1 MKTNVINPTEQDERN
16 YMKQVIAILEKTI
29 EGLDKVINANVK
41 DLKEYKAY
49 LWENQSELDR
59 AEKSAVRHN
68 VTQAVLSS
76 EAIMERKKRLRRQIE
91 IPYFGRIDFKE
102 ANGEETLPIYIGLY
116 SFYDAEKN
124 QNVIHDWR
132 APISTMFYDYELGEA
147 SYEAPTGTV
156 TGNISLKR
164 QYRIRR
170 SIMEFMIESS
180 VNIGDDI
187 LQKEL
192 SSNSDD
198 RMKNIVATIQREQ
211 NRIIRNDDAQTLIIQ
226 GVAGSGKTSIALH
239 RVAYIL
245 YRHKGEISSK
255 EILII
260 SPNKVFA
267 DYISNVLPELGE
279 EQIEECGFE
288 ELMSKKLN
296 GKYKFQNFFEQVTEL
311 LEHPED
317 QAYIDRIRFKASY
330 ELLGLLDKFILHVE
344 NSLFEAEDI
353 KVGRIPVPKEFL
365 EEKFKSYHRIPM
377 RNRFDPIA
385 RDIINEL
392 RLKCGMDL
400 GTKEK
405 NDLKANI
412 KKMFKGNN
420 DLDLYKQFYEWIGK
434 PDYFQPKKGRKLEYA
449 DVAPLL
455 YIKLMMEGDKD
466 PLPIKH
472 LLVDEMQ
479 DYTPIQYR
487 VLNKLFN
494 CKKTILGDAQQ
505 SVNPYS
511 STNYQEI
518 QQVLG
523 GEVMKLCK
531 SYRSTYEI
539 TDFAQRISTNKELEA
554 IERHGEKPALYCLK
568 NEKEEHAKIGEL
580 IEKFLH
586 SENCT
591 MGIICKTQKQ
601 AQKLY
606 EAIEHFS
613 THICMITEES
623 AAFSSGIIIT
633 TAHLAKG
640 LEFDEVIV
648 PMTTSENY
656 NNEMDR
662 SMLFIACT
670 RAMHKLSIT
679 ASKEMSKFI
688 PQE

>member
-1 MKTNVINPTEQDERN
+1 MGDIVFNQTEEQERS
-16 YMKQVIAILEKTI
+16 YMKSVIQILQRTTNK
-29 EGLDKVINANVK
+29 LDEIINTNVK
-41 DLKEYKAY
+41 DLKEYKTY
-49 LWENQSELDR
+49 LWDNLSELDR
-59 AEKSAVRHN
+59 AEKSAVRNN
-68 VTQAVLSS
+68 VTQAVMSS
-76 EAIMERKKRLRRQIE
+76 EAILDKKKRIRRLIN
-91 IPYFGRIDFKE
+91 IPYFGRIDFKGKDE
-102 ANGEETLPIYIGLY
+102 SDTLPIYIGLY
-116 SFYDAEKN
+116 SFYDTEKN
-124 QNVIHDWR
+124 ENIIHDWR
-132 APISTMFYDYELGEA
+132 APISTMFYDFELGEA
-147 SYEAPTGTV
+147 CYEAPSGIIH
-156 TGNISLKR
+156 GNISKKR
-164 QYRIRR
+164 QYRIRN

-211 NRIIRNDDAQTLIIQ
+211 NKIIRNDDAQTLIIQ

-245 YRHKGEISSK
+245 YRHKGSITSK
-255 EILII
+255 DILII

-288 ELMSKKLN
+288 ELMNKKLN
-296 GKYKFQNFFEQVTEL
+296 KKYKFQTFFEQVSEL
-311 LEHPED
+311 LENTDEE
-317 QAYIDRIRFKASY
+317 YIKRIRFKASY
-330 ELLGLLDKFILHVE
+330 DFLGLLDKYIIHIE
-344 NSLFEAEDI
+344 NNYFKAEDVR
-353 KVGRIPVPKEFL
+353 VGRIPIPHEYL
-365 EEKFKSYHRIPM
+365 TEKFKTYHRLPM

-385 RDIINEL
+385 KDIIEEL
-392 RLKCGMDL
+392 KMRSCMEL

-405 NDLKANI
+405 NELKSSI

-420 DLDLYKQFYEWIGK
+420 DFDLYTGFYQWIGK
-434 PDYFQPKKGRKLEYA
+434 PDYFKTVKGKKLEYA

-455 YIKLMMEGDKD
+455 YLKLMLEGDKES
-466 PLPIKH
+466 LPIKH

-487 VLNKLFN
+487 VLGKLFN
-494 CKKTILGDAQQ
+494 CRKTILGDAQQ

-511 STNYQEI
+511 STSYNEI

-531 SYRSTYEI
+531 SYRSTFEI
-539 TDFAQRISTNKELEA
+539 TDFAQRISSNQDLEA
-554 IERHGEKPALYCLK
+554 IERHGDSPCVVCL
-568 NEKEEHAKIGEL
+568 NTKEEEYEEIASIIKN
-580 IEKFLH
+580 FLH

-591 MGIICKTQKQ
+591 MGIICKTQNQ
-601 AQKLY
+601 AQKLH
-606 EAIEHFS
+606 EAIQDVS
-613 THICMITEES
+613 NHICLITDES
-623 AAFSSGIIIT
+623 AAYSSGIIIT
-633 TAHLAKG
+633 TAHMAKG

-648 PMTTSENY
+648 PFASKDNY

-670 RAMHKLSIT
+670 RAMHRLYLT
-679 ASKEMSKFI
+679 ASKDPSPFI
-688 PQE
+688 PQK

>member
-1 MKTNVINPTEQDERN
+1 MESKIFNPSEQEERN
-16 YMKQVIAILEKTI
+16 YMKQVISHLEKTI
-29 EGLDKVINANVK
+29 EGLDNIINTNVK

-59 AEKSAVRHN
+59 AEKSAVRQN

-76 EAIMERKKRLRRQIE
+76 EAIVDRKKRLRRQIE

-102 ANGEETLPIYIGLY
+102 RSENRPLPIYIGLY
-116 SFYDAEKN
+116 SFYDSEKN
-124 QNVIHDWR
+124 LNIIHDWR

-147 SYEAPTGTV
+147 SYDAPSGTV
-156 TGNISLKR
+156 EGEIALKR
-164 QYRIRR
+164 QYRIRH
-170 SIMEFMIESS
+170 SVMEFMIESS

-192 SSNSDD
+192 SGNSDD

-211 NRIIRNDDAQTLIIQ
+211 NRIIRNDEAQTLIIQ

-255 EILII
+255 EILIV

-288 ELMSKKLN
+288 DLMEKKLN

-311 LEHPED
+311 LEHPEN
-317 QAYIDRIRFKASY
+317 QEYIDRIRFKASY
-330 ELLGLLDKFILHVE
+330 DFLGMMDKFILYVE
-344 NSLFEAEDI
+344 NSLFVAEDV
-353 KVGRIPVPKEFL
+353 KVGRIPVPKEYL
-365 EEKFKSYHRIPM
+365 EEKFKSLHRLPM

-405 NDLKANI
+405 NDLKASI
-412 KKMFKGNN
+412 RKMFKGNN
-420 DLDLYKQFYEWIGK
+420 DLDLYKQFYEWLGK
-434 PDYFQPKKGRKLEYA
+434 PELYQPRKGRRLEYA

-455 YIKLMMEGDKD
+455 YLKLMMEGDKE

-511 STNYQEI
+511 STSYHEI
-518 QQVLG
+518 QQVMG

-531 SYRSTYEI
+531 SYRSTFEI
-539 TDFAQRISTNKELEA
+539 TDFAQRISSNKELEA
-554 IERHGEKPALYCLK
+554 IERHGEKPTVHCLK
-568 NEKEEHAKIGEL
+568 NEKEEQNKIGEL
-580 IEKFLH
+580 IVAFLQ
-586 SENCT
+586 SENST

-601 AQKLY
+601 AQRLY
-606 EAIEHFS
+606 ESIEHFS
-613 THICMITEES
+613 THICLITEES
-623 AAFSSGIIIT
+623 AAFSSGIIVT

-648 PMTTSENY
+648 PVVTATNY

-662 SMLFIACT
+662 SLLFIACT
-670 RAMHKLSIT
+670 RAMHQLHLT
-679 ASKEMSKFI
+679 ASKTTSPLL
-688 PQE
+688 PQ

>member
-1 MKTNVINPTEQDERN
+1 MGNKVFNQTEEEERS
-16 YMKQVIAILEKTI
+16 YMKSAIAILRKTSKK
-29 EGLDKVINANVK
+29 LDEIINSNVR

-49 LWENQSELDR
+49 LWDNQSELDR
-59 AEKSAVRHN
+59 AEKSAVRNN
-68 VTQAVLSS
+68 VTQAVMSS
-76 EAIMERKKRLRRQIE
+76 EAIMDKKKRIRRLIN

-102 ANGEETLPIYIGLY
+102 EGENETHPIYIGLY
-116 SFYDAEKN
+116 SFYDTEKN
-124 QNVIHDWR
+124 ENIIHDWR
-132 APISTMFYDYELGEA
+132 APISTMFYDFELGKA
-147 SYEAPTGTV
+147 SYEAPLGIIP
-156 TGNISLKR
+156 GDIFLKR
-164 QYRIRR
+164 QYRIRN

-211 NRIIRNDDAQTLIIQ
+211 NRIIRNDDSLTLILQ

-245 YRHKGEISSK
+245 YKYKGSISSK
-255 EILII
+255 DILIL

-279 EQIEECGFE
+279 EQIEECGME
-288 ELMSKKLN
+288 ELLDKKLN
-296 GKYKFQNFFEQVTEL
+296 KKYKYQTFFEQVSQL
-311 LEHPED
+311 LENPDEE
-317 QAYIDRIRFKASY
+317 YIKRIRFKASY
-330 ELLGLLDKFILHVE
+330 EFLGLLDNFIVYIE
-344 NSLFEAEDI
+344 NHYFEAED
-353 KVGRIPVPKEFL
+353 VRVRRIPIPHEYL
-365 EEKFKSYHRIPM
+365 TEKFKSYHRLPM
-377 RNRFDPIA
+377 RSRFDPMA
-385 RDIINEL
+385 TDIIAEL
-392 RLKCGMDL
+392 KIKTSMDL
-400 GTKEK
+400 STKEK
-405 NDLKANI
+405 NDLKNSI

-420 DLDLYKQFYEWIGK
+420 DYDLYVDFYKWLGK
-434 PDYFQPKKGRKLEYA
+434 PEYFKPVKGKKLEYA

-466 PLPIKH
+466 TLPIKH

-511 STNYQEI
+511 STTYAEI
-518 QQVLG
+518 QKVLG

-531 SYRSTYEI
+531 SYRSTFEI
-539 TDFAQRISTNKELEA
+539 TDFAQKISSNDEIEA
-554 IERHGEKPALYCLK
+554 IERHGDKPLVACLPT
-568 NEKEEHAKIGEL
+568 EKEEFKKVAEI
-580 IEKFLH
+580 INKFID
-586 SENCT
+586 SGNET

-601 AQKLY
+601 AKHLY
-606 EAIEHFS
+606 DAIQNVS
-613 THICMITEES
+613 THICLITDES

-633 TAHLAKG
+633 TAHMAKG

-648 PMTTSENY
+648 PFATATNY
-656 NNEMDR
+656 SNEMDR

-670 RAMHKLSIT
+670 RAMHRLYLTATKELST
-679 ASKEMSKFI
+679 FI
-688 PQE
+688 PKA

>member
-1 MKTNVINPTEQDERN
+1 MESKVFNPSEQDERN
-16 YMKQVIAILEKTI
+16 YMKQVIATLEMTI

-41 DLKEYKAY
+41 DLKEYKAF

-76 EAIMERKKRLRRQIE
+76 EAIMDRKKRLRRQIE
-91 IPYFGRIDFKE
+91 IPYFGRIDFQEKNE
-102 ANGEETLPIYIGLY
+102 RDAMPIYVGLY

-147 SYEAPTGTV
+147 SYEAPTGTIS
-156 TGNISLKR
+156 GNIALKR
-164 QYRIRR
+164 QYRIRH
-170 SIMEFMIESS
+170 SVMEFMIESS

-245 YRHKGEISSK
+245 YRHKGDISSK
-255 EILII
+255 DILII

-288 ELMSKKLN
+288 ELMDKKLN

-311 LEHPED
+311 LEHPDD
-317 QAYIDRIRFKASY
+317 QDFIDRIRFKSSY
-330 ELLGLLDKFILHVE
+330 EFLGLMDKFILYVE
-344 NSLFEAEDI
+344 NTLFEAEDV
-353 KVGRIPVPKEFL
+353 KVGRIPIPKEFL
-365 EEKFKSYHRIPM
+365 AEKFKSYHRLPM
-377 RNRFDPIA
+377 RDRFDPIA

-392 RLKCGMDL
+392 RLKCRMDI
-400 GTKEK
+400 GTTEK
-405 NDLKANI
+405 NNLKASI

-420 DLDLYKQFYEWIGK
+420 DLALYKQFYEWAGK
-434 PDYFQPKKGRKLEYA
+434 PEYFQSKKGRKLEYA

-455 YIKLMMEGDKD
+455 YLKLMLEGDKE

-511 STNYQEI
+511 STSYHEI

-531 SYRSTYEI
+531 SYRSTFEI
-539 TDFAQRISTNKELEA
+539 TDFAQRISSNKELEA
-554 IERHGEKPALYCLK
+554 IERHGAKPNLFCLK
-568 NEKEEHAKIGEL
+568 NEKEEHEKIGEL
-580 IEKFLH
+580 IATFLQ
-586 SENCT
+586 SENST

-623 AAFSSGIIIT
+623 AAFSSGIIVT

-648 PMTTSENY
+648 PMVTQSNY

-670 RAMHKLSIT
+670 RAMHQLHLT
-679 ASKEMSKFI
+679 ASKAMSPLL
-688 PQE
+688 PQ